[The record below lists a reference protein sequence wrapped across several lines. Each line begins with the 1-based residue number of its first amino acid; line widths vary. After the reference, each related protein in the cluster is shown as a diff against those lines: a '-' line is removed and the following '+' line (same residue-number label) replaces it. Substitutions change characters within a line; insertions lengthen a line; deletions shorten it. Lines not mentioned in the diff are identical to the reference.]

1 MKGIRLNQ
9 FSVIQRLYLAL
20 ILFRHMKGL
29 ITFFLVLIISRS
41 AYAQYPKGGF
51 GGKQMNVGHFYGR
64 VIDAATKK
72 GIEFTTV
79 QLTQN
84 KIDSSTNQ
92 PIDVVVAGQL
102 TKTNGDFSLENL
114 SVMGEYKLQV
124 TAMGYGLY
132 EKKISFNIKFGQGG
146 MQQMLNAVDKDLG
159 NISLNITAVN
169 LNEVVVTN
177 ETGVFEMKIDK
188 KVYNVGKDASNAGGT
203 AEDVL
208 KKVPSVNVDIDGNV
222 TMRNAAPQIMVDGR
236 PSTLSVDQIPA
247 DAIETIEVISNP
259 SAKYDASGG
268 GSGILNIV
276 LKKNR
281 KPGYNG
287 NIRAGIDSRLK
298 FNSGGEIN
306 NRQGKVNMFLSGMFN
321 QRKSIV
327 NSETDRSYN
336 LLIPQ
341 IDLFQTDTSVTKGF
355 MGFGR
360 GGFDWFI
367 NNRNTLTVFGMFNRG
382 SFNPTGELFSKTD
395 TVYSDSVV
403 TTSSYRKTNSSRD
416 FQNIGT
422 GISFKHIYPKDG
434 KYWSGDINFNKSK
447 SANGGD
453 YKTQYFGSDGST
465 LGNLVQQKVEGEGD
479 VQFITAQTDFVNPVT
494 EKIKIETGL
503 RGALRQYNSSST
515 NKIYNYDSSE
525 YQIIPSDISDY
536 KYTDQVY
543 AGYFTFTNQ
552 INKFGYQIGLR
563 AESSF
568 YTGKILSND
577 STFTNS
583 YPVSLF
589 PSGFM
594 SYKINDD
601 NSFQFN
607 YSRKINR
614 PTFFQL
620 LPYTDYTDSL
630 NLSRGNPDLK
640 PEFVNALE
648 ANYQKIFDRKN
659 NLLISV
665 YYKNTNGIITNYQVQ
680 EFDSVLNRGAIIS
693 TYANA
698 SSSYAYGAELTTQNA
713 VTKWFD
719 LSMNINAYNSYING
733 SNLVENLTNQQ
744 FSWFAKASTTF
755 KIPKNFT
762 LQASGD
768 YRSKTAL
775 QVGGNTQSRFGGSGM
790 GMGGGGGNYMG
801 GTTTTAQGYT
811 KPNYGIDA
819 SVKYE
824 FMKNKAASISLSVSD
839 IFKTRKNINYS
850 SSEFFTQTVDRRKD
864 ARVFKLNFNY
874 RFGKFDV
881 SLFKRKNMNMDM
893 PDVPIQ

>member
-1 MKGIRLNQ
+1 
-9 FSVIQRLYLAL
+9 
-20 ILFRHMKGL
+20 MKGL

-64 VIDAATKK
+64 VVDAATKK
-72 GIEFTTV
+72 GIEFATV

-84 KIDSSTNQ
+84 RIDSSTNQ

-395 TVYSDSVV
+395 TVYSDSAV

-447 SANGGD
+447 SANSGD

-503 RGALRQYNSSST
+503 RSALRQYNSSST
-515 NKIYNYDSSE
+515 NTIYNYDSSE

-577 STFTNS
+577 STFTNA

-755 KIPKNFT
+755 KIPKNFI
-762 LQASGD
+762 LQISGD

-775 QVGGNTQSRFGGSGM
+775 QVGGNSQGKSFGGGSVMGG
-790 GMGGGGGNYMG
+790 GMGGYFG

-824 FMKNKAASISLSVSD
+824 FMKNKAASISFSVSD

-850 SSEFFTQTVDRRKD
+850 SSKFFTQTVERRKD
-864 ARVFKLNFNY
+864 AQVFKLNFNY